1 MKRKLLRYIIVFS
14 VLLGAFIGAY
24 KYFSPEMADSV
35 LVDARALETLT
46 QLKTSP
52 MLQRSELYESKTK
65 EYSEAELR
73 KQHIKD
79 KELTIVVNDKLKA
92 YELHEIP
99 ERKNPNFFLQKDEAT
114 LHGEYGTNETHLIGI
129 YAEDEIDVKNI
140 QEIIIKSEHFE
151 HKYIVFD
158 DLTLDELDYNEKFAD
173 GHSVNDVYYRGEDE
187 LLLQY
192 GTQIIRAYK
201 SVK

>member
-52 MLQRSELYESKTK
+52 MLERSELYESETK

-79 KELTIVVNDKLKA
+79 KELTIVANDKLKA
-92 YELHEIP
+92 YEVHEIT
-99 ERKNPNFFLQKDEAT
+99 ERKKP
-114 LHGEYGTNETHLIGI
+114 
-129 YAEDEIDVKNI
+129 
-140 QEIIIKSEHFE
+140 
-151 HKYIVFD
+151 
-158 DLTLDELDYNEKFAD
+158 
-173 GHSVNDVYYRGEDE
+173 
-187 LLLQY
+187 
-192 GTQIIRAYK
+192 
-201 SVK
+201 